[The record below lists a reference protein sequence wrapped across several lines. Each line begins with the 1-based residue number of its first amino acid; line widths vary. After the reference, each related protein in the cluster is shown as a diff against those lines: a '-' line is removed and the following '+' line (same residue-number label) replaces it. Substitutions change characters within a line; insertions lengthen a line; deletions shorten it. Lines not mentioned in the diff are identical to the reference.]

1 MDLTCPGCKSR
12 MARVKD
18 TDIWVDRC
26 TSCSGVFLDK
36 NELNV
41 LATGM
46 SGDIE
51 YCSIDAKK
59 HEDKFAARSCP
70 VCPDQPM
77 RKIDLLIY
85 ADTIFDY
92 CPNCEGF
99 YLDKGELA
107 AMNCELEELNR
118 DRLPEEYRGYRG
130 EHLVRLDRFN
140 DAVLGAV
147 GLAGVAAHAVP
158 VFYLRLSVYF
168 EKPLGLDFRLYS
180 EKWAHK
186 LSKFIGAFKNQD
198 VHTGHAVLDPLFVI
212 QGSDER
218 KVRDLLAG
226 EEIQKALVEFKSAKP
241 RMLTMAGQLEIVDRR
256 VVYTEGP
263 HRKGAEAKYD
273 VVADPSG
280 IVGRL
285 ARLASLFDQQ
295 SQKLRA
301 GA

>member
-1 MDLTCPGCKSR
+1 

-26 TSCSGVFLDK
+26 TRCAGVFLDK

-41 LATGM
+41 LATGI

-51 YCSIDAKK
+51 FRSIDDKK
-59 HEDKFAARSCP
+59 HKDTFTARSCP
-70 VCPDQPM
+70 VCSDQPM
-77 RKIDLLIY
+77 RKIDLLVY

-92 CPNCEGF
+92 CPQCEGF

-107 AMNCELEELNR
+107 ATNRELEELTH

-140 DAVLGAV
+140 DAVLGGV
-147 GLAGVAAHAVP
+147 GLAGVATRPVP

-168 EKPLGLDFRLYS
+168 VKPLGLDFRMYS

-186 LSKFIGAFKNQD
+186 LSKFIGAFKRQD
-198 VHTGHAVLDPLFVI
+198 VQIGHAALDSLFIV
-212 QGSDER
+212 QGRDKQ

-226 EEIQKALVEFKSAKP
+226 EEIQKALVEFKAAKP
-241 RMLTMAGQLEIVDRR
+241 KMLTIAGQLEIVDRR

-263 HRKGAEAKYD
+263 YHEGAEAHYD
-273 VVADPSG
+273 VATDPSG

-295 SQKLRA
+295 SQ
-301 GA
+301 

>member
-1 MDLTCPGCKSR
+1 MDLICPGCTSP

-26 TSCSGVFLDK
+26 TRCGGVFLDK

-46 SGDIE
+46 SGNIE
-51 YCSIDAKK
+51 YCSIDDKK
-59 HEDKFAARSCP
+59 HEDMFPPRSCP

-77 RKIDLLIY
+77 HKADLLVY

-92 CPNCEGF
+92 CPKCEGF

-107 AMNCELEELNR
+107 ATNRELEELT
-118 DRLPEEYRGYRG
+118 DDKLPEEYRGYRG
-130 EHLVRLDRFN
+130 DHLVRLDRFN

-168 EKPLGLDFRLYS
+168 AKPLELDFRMYS

-186 LSKFIGAFKNQD
+186 LSTFIGAFKKQD

-256 VVYTEGP
+256 AVYTEGP
-263 HRKGAEAKYD
+263 HRKGADANYD

-295 SQKLRA
+295 SQRLGT